1 MKVMAFLLIVSQCR
15 YKRTFIIL
23 KRKFNQNEI
32 GVNAS
37 DDNPSSLVELV
48 NVIDSIF
55 SSVKRTSI
63 TKEELLQKIMINCL
77 DFVEISM
84 F

>member
-1 MKVMAFLLIVSQCR
+1 MQVQENRYYSQE
-15 YKRTFIIL
+15 KI
-23 KRKFNQNEI
+23 NQNEI
-32 GVNAS
+32 GVDAS

-55 SSVKRTSI
+55 CSVKRTSI
-63 TKEELLQKIMINCL
+63 TKEELLITMNCL